1 MSTRVYSPLGM
12 LGYGF
17 PERSLRAA
25 MELEPDA
32 LAVDAGSVDPG
43 PYYLGAGVSFTNDVM
58 VHRDLSLL
66 LPAALKAG
74 VPLIVGS
81 AGGAGARPHLELTR
95 AIIERV
101 AAEQGLRFRLAVIP
115 SDLPI
120 EVVQQAIREGR
131 VVDFEVGRELT
142 SEDVAACRH
151 LVGQMGVEPFLEAL
165 SGGAQVVLA
174 GRAYDAAGPASLPIL
189 EGADR
194 GLAFHMGKIVECGSQ
209 VALPRASD
217 GVVAEVFD
225 DRFEIAPADP
235 DKVSTV
241 GLVAGHT
248 LYEKANPYH
257 HGMPGGHLDLHGS
270 TFEQLDERRVAV
282 RGSRFVAEEP
292 YAIKLEGA
300 AFVGHRAVC
309 LAGVRDPI
317 LIGHLDEMLD
327 AVRRKVAADL
337 DSRVDGSTYRL
348 RFRVFGH
355 DAIMGDLEPCPA
367 PTGHEVGVLID
378 VTAGTPEDAAT
389 VAALARSAS
398 LHMGYEG
405 RKATAGNLAFPFS
418 PAEFPA
424 PDAYEF
430 RVYHLLSD
438 VDPTELFPI
447 TWTEVD
453 GRG

>member
-1 MSTRVYSPLGM
+1 VSTRVYAPLGM

-25 MELEPDA
+25 MDMAPHA

-43 PYYLGAGVSFTNDVM
+43 PYYLGAGVSFTNEVM

-66 LPAALKAG
+66 LPAALRAG
-74 VPLIVGS
+74 VPLIIGS

-95 AIIERV
+95 AIVERI
-101 AAEQGLRFRLAVIP
+101 AAEQGLRFRMAVIP
-115 SDLPI
+115 SDIPVD
-120 EVVQQAIREGR
+120 VVQEAVRDGR
-131 VVDFEVGRELT
+131 IVDFEAGRELT
-142 SEDVAACRH
+142 PDDVASCRH

-165 SGGAQVVLA
+165 TGGAQVVLA
-174 GRAYDAAGPASLPIL
+174 GRAYDAAGPAALPIL

-194 GLAFHMGKIVECGSQ
+194 GLAFHLGKIVECGSQ

-217 GVVAEVFD
+217 GVIAEVFD
-225 DRFEIAPADP
+225 DHFEITPADP
-235 DKVSTV
+235 EKRSTV
-241 GLVAGHT
+241 ALVAGHT
-248 LYEKANPYH
+248 LYEKADPFH
-257 HGMPGGHLDLHGS
+257 HGMPGGHLDLREA
-270 TFEQLDERRVAV
+270 TFEQLDERRVTV

-317 LIGHLDEMLD
+317 LLEHLDEMLD
-327 AVRRKVAADL
+327 GVRRKVAADL
-337 DSRVDGSTYRL
+337 EGRVDGATYQL

-355 DAIMGDLEPCPA
+355 DGVMGDLEPSQG
-367 PTGHEVGVLID
+367 PTGHEAAVLID
-378 VTAGTPEDAAT
+378 VTAGSPQDAAT

-430 RVYHLLSD
+430 RVYHLLSG
-438 VDPTELFPI
+438 VDPTALFPI
-447 TWTEVD
+447 TWVEVD
-453 GRG
+453 GRD

>member
-1 MSTRVYSPLGM
+1 MSTRVYAPLGM

-25 MELEPDA
+25 MDMAPHA

-43 PYYLGAGVSFTNDVM
+43 PYYLGAGVSFTNEVM

-66 LPAALKAG
+66 LPAALEAG
-74 VPLIVGS
+74 VPLIIGS

-95 AIIERV
+95 AIVERV
-101 AAEQGLRFRLAVIP
+101 AAEQGLRFRMAVIP
-115 SDLPI
+115 SDIPVD
-120 EVVQQAIREGR
+120 VVQEAIRDGR
-131 VVDFEVGRELT
+131 IVDFEAGRELT
-142 SEDVAACRH
+142 PEDAASCRH

-165 SGGAQVVLA
+165 TDGAQVVLA
-174 GRAYDAAGPASLPIL
+174 GRAYDAAGPAALPIL

-194 GLAFHMGKIVECGSQ
+194 GLAFHLGKIVECGSQ

-217 GVVAEVFD
+217 GVIAEVFE
-225 DRFEIAPADP
+225 DRFEITPADP
-235 DKVSTV
+235 DKRSTV
-241 GLVAGHT
+241 ALVAGHT
-248 LYEKANPYH
+248 LYEKADPFH
-257 HGMPGGHLDLHGS
+257 HGMPGGHLDLREA
-270 TFEQLDERRVAV
+270 TFEQLDERRVTV

-317 LIGHLDEMLD
+317 LLEHLDEMLD
-327 AVRRKVAADL
+327 GVRRKVAADL
-337 DSRVDGSTYRL
+337 EGRVDGATYQL

-355 DAIMGDLEPCPA
+355 DGVMGALEPSPG
-367 PTGHEVGVLID
+367 PTGHEAAVLID
-378 VTAGTPEDAAT
+378 VTAGSPEDAAT

-430 RVYHLLSD
+430 RVYHLLSG
-438 VDPTELFPI
+438 VDPTALFPI
-447 TWTEVD
+447 TWVEVD
-453 GRG
+453 GRD